1 VPTILI
7 ADDEPSIRRTL
18 REILEYEGYDVEE
31 AADGEAALEKARSGE
46 VDLLLLDIKM
56 PKRDGMEVLQALNED
71 GGPLFGPLLPVVM
84 ISGHGTV
91 ETAVEATRLGAAD
104 FLEKP
109 PDLNRL
115 LVSVRNA
122 LERGKLRTENRRIKQ
137 ALADADAAELTPIV
151 GDSPAIQRIKATI
164 ARVAPTE
171 ARVLITGEPG
181 TGKEL
186 VARWIH
192 HESARSG
199 GPIVEVNC
207 AAIPSELIESELFG
221 HEKGS
226 FTGATKQ
233 RIGKFEQADGGT
245 LFLDEIGDMSLDAQA
260 KVLRALQENR
270 ITRVGGDRPIAVD
283 VRVIAAT
290 NRDLLEQI
298 DRHRFREDL
307 YHRLSVIL
315 IHVPPMRERRGD
327 IPAIAG
333 FILAQV
339 SRRNGMEPKGFTEDA
354 LEKLQRQE
362 WRGNVRELRNVVERL
377 LILSEGDRIAGAD
390 VDRYVRPGA
399 AGADPVA
406 ALMDRYDQF
415 ADFRDAAE
423 KAFIERKLEEH
434 GWNVSKTA
442 EAIGIQRSHL
452 YNKLEKY
459 QIERPE
465 EGGG

>member
-1 VPTILI
+1 
-7 ADDEPSIRRTL
+7 
-18 REILEYEGYDVEE
+18 
-31 AADGEAALEKARSGE
+31 
-46 VDLLLLDIKM
+46 
-56 PKRDGMEVLQALNED
+56 
-71 GGPLFGPLLPVVM
+71 
-84 ISGHGTV
+84 
-91 ETAVEATRLGAAD
+91 
-104 FLEKP
+104 
-109 PDLNRL
+109 
-115 LVSVRNA
+115 
-122 LERGKLRTENRRIKQ
+122 LERGQLQVENRRIKQ
-137 ALADADAAELTPIV
+137 ALADADAAELTPII
-151 GDSPAIQRIKATI
+151 GDSPAIQRIKGTI

-192 HESARSG
+192 HESARSA

-260 KVLRALQENR
+260 KVLRALQESR
-270 ITRVGGDRPIAVD
+270 ITRVGGDRAIPVD

-290 NRDLLEQI
+290 NKDLLEQT
-298 DRHRFREDL
+298 DRHQFREDL

-315 IHVPPMRERRGD
+315 IHVPPLRERRGD
-327 IPAIAG
+327 IPAIAN

-339 SRRNGMEPKGFTEDA
+339 SRRNGMEPKAFTDDA
-354 LEKLQRQE
+354 LERLQRLD

-377 LILSEGDRIAGAD
+377 LILSEGDRITGAD
-390 VDRYVRPGA
+390 VDRYVRPGGA
-399 AGADPVA
+399 AADPVGV
-406 ALMDRYDQF
+406 LLDQYDQF
-415 ADFRDAAE
+415 SDFRDAAE
-423 KAFIERKLEEH
+423 KAFIERKLEEF

-459 QIERPE
+459 GIERPE
-465 EGGG
+465 EA